1 MEQTDIKSLNLKELT
16 GVVSELGE
24 KPFRAKQ
31 IYEWLHQKQVTDY
44 EEMTNISKKLKE
56 ELREKYPLTVLKQV
70 TVQISK
76 IDGTR
81 KYLFAL
87 ADGNV
92 IESVLMRY
100 KHGNSV
106 CISSQVGCRMGCR
119 FCASTIGGL
128 LRSLTPSEIIDQ
140 VMKAEEDSGR
150 KISNIVMMGIGEP
163 LDNYDNV
170 IKFLKNVNHKDG
182 LNIGYR
188 HISLSTCGVVDRIYD
203 LAEENLPIT
212 LSISLHSPFDEE
224 RRKLMPVDVQF
235 PLPSLMEALKAYLN
249 ATGRRI
255 SVEYAMIRGVNDTK
269 ACAEELAK
277 LFGGMLVHI
286 NLIPV
291 NNVAER
297 DFEKSGAKQIRQF
310 QERLMKL
317 GLSVTVRR
325 ELGSDINAACGQLR
339 KAVLEEEKREQNKL
353 AEVKQK

>member
-1 MEQTDIKSLNLKELT
+1 MDKLDLKDLTFDELSDW
-16 GVVSELGE
+16 VASLGE

-31 IYEWLHQKQVTDY
+31 IFQWVYRGARSVS
-44 EEMTNISKKLKE
+44 EMTDLSKG
-56 ELREKYPLTVLKQV
+56 LREKLDSLCEIGHLEIERKLV
-70 TVQISK
+70 SK
-76 IDGTR
+76 LDGTI
-81 KYLFAL
+81 KYLFRL
-87 ADGNV
+87 RDGNL
-92 IESVLMRY
+92 IESVLMSY
-100 KHGNSV
+100 KHGNTLCV
-106 CISSQVGCRMGCR
+106 SSQVGCRMGCR

-128 LRSLTPSEIIDQ
+128 VRSLTPSEIIDQ
-140 VMKAEEDSGR
+140 VMKAEEDSGH

-170 IKFLKNVNHKDG
+170 IKFLKNLNHKDG

-188 HISLSTCGVVDRIYD
+188 HISLSTCGIADRIYD
-203 LAEENLPIT
+203 LAKENLPIT
-212 LSISLHSPFDEE
+212 LSVSLHSPFDEE
-224 RRKLMPVDVQF
+224 RRKLMPVDVRY
-235 PLPSLMEALKAYLN
+235 PLPRLMEALKAYLN

-297 DFEKSGAKQIRQF
+297 DFVKSGAKQIRQF